1 MKCHALV
8 GVETMVVM
16 AVEFSGTYGKGT
28 HDVNFIKP
36 LVEKAIRDFPLQ
48 FLLADEA
55 YLSEEM
61 PEWLAAR
68 GLKAVIPIKKKWFKD
83 EAGAYNE
90 ALSHLVAWF
99 ERNQNRD
106 FHEVYRLRP
115 KIECLFSLLKRVTEG
130 YCWARGRKRSV
141 RNANEP
147 CVAWMNEVLC
157 KFIYLNLRATVTLEE
172 ETGIK
177 VDYLVPSRRFPQPD
191 EPLLQRAA

>member
-90 ALSHLVAWF
+90 ALSHLVAWI
-99 ERNQNRD
+99 
-106 FHEVYRLRP
+106 V
-115 KIECLFSLLKRVTEG
+115 
-130 YCWARGRKRSV
+130 
-141 RNANEP
+141 
-147 CVAWMNEVLC
+147 
-157 KFIYLNLRATVTLEE
+157 
-172 ETGIK
+172 
-177 VDYLVPSRRFPQPD
+177 SRRVVY
-191 EPLLQRAA
+191 EPRLGEVGNQLVMTAESLAV